1 MCLLDIGWLK
11 CSTRSSAGSP
21 PNAPVF
27 DLLARLRTRLG
38 FVFGVAAFW
47 LAEPTP
53 RSIVAGAV
61 IAGLG
66 EALRIWAAGHLHK
79 SREVTASGPY
89 RWIAHPLYVGSSV
102 MGVGLAVASASLAV
116 ALLIAVY
123 LGATIAA
130 AVRTEEAFL
139 RGQFD
144 GATSVTKR
152 ASAPTPARR
161 FSLAHAIANRE
172 HRTLAG
178 IAAAVLLLAL
188 KATYNGMFWRVTG
201 R

>member
-1 MCLLDIGWLK
+1 M
-11 CSTRSSAGSP
+11 
-21 PNAPVF
+21 F

-38 FVFGVAAFW
+38 LVFGVAAFW

-53 RSIVAGAV
+53 RSIAVGAA
-61 IAGLG
+61 IAALG

-79 SREVTASGPY
+79 SSEVTASGPY
-89 RWIAHPLYVGSSV
+89 RWVAHPLYVGSSV
-102 MGVGLAVASASLAV
+102 LGVGLAVASASLAV
-116 ALLIAVY
+116 TLLIAVY

-144 GATSVTKR
+144 GAYQRYKAGH
-152 ASAPTPARR
+152 ASTPARR
-161 FSLAHAIANRE
+161 FSLERAIANGE

-188 KATYNGMFWRVTG
+188 KATYNGLFWRVTG

>member
-1 MCLLDIGWLK
+1 
-11 CSTRSSAGSP
+11 
-21 PNAPVF
+21 VF

-38 FVFGVAAFW
+38 LVFGVAAFW

-53 RSIVAGAV
+53 RSIVVGAV

-79 SREVTASGPY
+79 SSEVTASGPY

-102 MGVGLAVASASLAV
+102 LGLGLAVASASLAV
-116 ALLIAVY
+116 TLIIVVY
-123 LGATIAA
+123 LGTTIAA

-139 RGQFD
+139 RDQFD
-144 GATSVTKR
+144 GAYQRYK
-152 ASAPTPARR
+152 AGHAPPPARR
-161 FSLAHAIANRE
+161 FSLERAIANGE

-178 IAAAVLLLAL
+178 IALAGLLLVL
-188 KATYNGMFWRVTG
+188 KATYNGLFWRVTG